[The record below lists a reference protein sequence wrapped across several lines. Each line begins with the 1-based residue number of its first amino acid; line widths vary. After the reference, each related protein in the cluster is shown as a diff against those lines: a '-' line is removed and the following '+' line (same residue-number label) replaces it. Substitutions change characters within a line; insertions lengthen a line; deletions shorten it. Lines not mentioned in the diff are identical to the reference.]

1 MHSLGEVLTLHVQA
15 YIQTLPS
22 IRKPLSSAVYEQ
34 AESDSWTLGEKA
46 ESENLRE
53 RNDGQHS
60 LKFTASPVQ
69 RSMPIPLLE
78 IIQGFSKGHVQLPS
92 KGLLQ
97 C

>member
-1 MHSLGEVLTLHVQA
+1 MDILGDVLTLHVQA

-22 IRKPLSSAVYEQ
+22 IREPLSSAVYER

-69 RSMPIPLLE
+69 WSMPIPLSE

>member
-1 MHSLGEVLTLHVQA
+1 MGEVLTLHVQA

-22 IRKPLSSAVYEQ
+22 IREPLSSAVYER

-69 RSMPIPLLE
+69 RSKPRVL
-78 IIQGFSKGHVQLPS
+78 KGARATAFQETAAV
-92 KGLLQ
+92 
-97 C
+97 